1 MSATEHAAGAVTPRL
16 DHRRNAFRADLAA
29 QALYGKVN
37 APRYVSG
44 LRYQITRPSV
54 PLRRSPQSK
63 VGFDT
68 EALFGEHVVVYDET
82 DGWSWV
88 QLERDAY
95 VGYVPS
101 NALTQDVLVAT
112 HRVTALG
119 TFVYPSPDIK
129 APPLMHLSLNSELTV
144 AESDERFARLA
155 RGGFVV
161 QRHIAERSR
170 PARDFV
176 EVAERFIATPYL
188 WGGRTRIGIDCSG
201 LVQVAMEAA
210 GMIAPRDSDMQQAEI
225 GDAVALAPEFDGLGR
240 GDLVFWRGHVGIM
253 CDSVMMIHAN
263 AHHMAVATETLPE
276 AAARIAR
283 TGSEI
288 VAVRR
293 PPGLCGNAAVT
304 SPAMPA
310 GRKSET

>member
-1 MSATEHAAGAVTPRL
+1 MTAPDHATGPANPRL
-16 DHRRNAFRADLAA
+16 DHRRNVFRADLAA
-29 QALYGKVN
+29 QGLYGKVN

-44 LRYQITRPSV
+44 LRYQVTRPSV

-68 EALFGEHVVVYDET
+68 EALYGEHVVVYDQA

-101 NALTQDVLVAT
+101 SALTQDVLVPT
-112 HRVTALG
+112 HRVAALG

-144 AESDERFARLA
+144 VESDERFARLA

-161 QRHIAERSR
+161 QRHVAERSR

-210 GMIAPRDSDMQQAEI
+210 GLIAPRDSDMQQAEI
-225 GDAVALAPEFDGLGR
+225 GDTVDLAPELDGLER

-253 CDSVMMIHAN
+253 CDSVMMVHAN

-288 VAVRR
+288 VAVKR
-293 PPGLCGNAAVT
+293 PAGLCGSAAVA
-304 SPAMPA
+304 PQAMPA
-310 GRKSET
+310 GGKRET